1 MVLVFNVNTILL
13 FHHSAWLLESEVFP
27 YEKFCDKFKKPSNRK
42 GFMAGIRELD
52 EELARIRRRGTGKKV
67 TSPGKQ
73 VSKRGNLFEDPA
85 LKLEGVGHHHSYLI
99 IMQEVSCIPYSQ
111 KLLPGEICRQFAIY
125 FH

>member
-1 MVLVFNVNTILL
+1 MDCGYIVCFISTNYVTLVFNVL

-52 EELARIRRRGTGKKV
+52 EELARIRKRGTGKKV

-73 VSKRGNLFEDPA
+73 VSKSGN
-85 LKLEGVGHHHSYLI
+85 
-99 IMQEVSCIPYSQ
+99 
-111 KLLPGEICRQFAIY
+111 
-125 FH
+125 